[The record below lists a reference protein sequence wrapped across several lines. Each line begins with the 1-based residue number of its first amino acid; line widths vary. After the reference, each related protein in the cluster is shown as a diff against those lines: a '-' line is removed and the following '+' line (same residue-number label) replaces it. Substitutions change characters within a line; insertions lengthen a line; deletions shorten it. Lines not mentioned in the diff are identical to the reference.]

1 MKEPNKEM
9 TAAEMAKGDVT
20 PAENQGINYPANK
33 VQEGLKR
40 LQAEDKID
48 AAGADLIFWLYSY
61 IRENGFSYAGAGEK
75 TGMSATVIYH
85 LIHCDYAAKYDS
97 VLEKI
102 AKFKKIEEE
111 RGKALSLGFVETT
124 AAKQVFEVCKA
135 ALYDGLPAFIYGASQ
150 TGKTTALIEFQ
161 RTHNHGT
168 TKYIRLGVRWTKRR
182 VVRDLALACKCF
194 NDHAPSCELE
204 ERICRTL
211 TNRMLLIVDEFHL
224 ALETTTDLAA
234 KEIVEYFREI
244 YDRTGVG
251 LVICGTKVAEAGL
264 ESGKNHLLFDQ
275 MRRRGLVKLVLPDVP
290 KKSDVNK
297 IAKEFNLDA
306 PTGETYTGIQRILK
320 RFGLGMFVKYLQ
332 KSYALAQDEKRSLTW
347 KDFEAV
353 SNGYAALSQPKN
365 EY

>member
-1 MKEPNKEM
+1 MKDTNKEM

-40 LQAEDKID
+40 LQAEDRID
-48 AAGADLIFWLYSY
+48 AEGADLIFWLYSY
-61 IRENGFSYAGAGEK
+61 IRENGFSYSGAGEK

-85 LIHCDYAAKYDS
+85 LIHCDYAARYDS

-111 RGKALSLGFVETT
+111 RGKAKALGFVETT

-135 ALYDGLPAFIYGASQ
+135 ALYDGMPAFIYGASQ
-150 TGKTTALIEFQ
+150 TGKTTALLEFQ

-182 VVRDLALACKCF
+182 VVRELALACKCF

-224 ALETTTDLAA
+224 AIETTTDLAS

-275 MRRRGLVKLVLPDVP
+275 MRRRGLVKLTLPDVP
-290 KKSDVNK
+290 RKVDVNR
-297 IAKEFNLDA
+297 IAKEFELE
-306 PTGETYTGIQRILK
+306 PPSGETYAVIQQILK

-332 KSYALAQDEKRSLTW
+332 KSYALAKAEKRALKWS
-347 KDFEAV
+347 DFAAIA
-353 SNGYAALSQPKN
+353 NGYAALSQPEN